1 MSTSRD
7 ELRARNVQLIARWLS
22 AYVREGHG
30 LTLETRFGPNPTDNQ
45 IVFCVTDWPAFEEV
59 MDPGRRASA

>member
-30 LTLETRFGPNPTDNQ
+30 LTLETRFSREG
-45 IVFCVTDWPAFEEV
+45 VEV
-59 MDPGRRASA
+59 AVVRNKVVERLGREGA

>member
-22 AYVREGHG
+22 AYVREGHA
-30 LTLETRFGPNPTDNQ
+30 LTLETHFGADPADNQ
-45 IVFCVTDWPAFEEV
+45 IVFRVADWQAFEDIV
-59 MDPGRRASA
+59 DPGRRASA